1 MHKSTV
7 ATTAK
12 PQHAQKQLNMDST
25 SSFSAPNQS
34 KHTLQKTRMFS
45 IKDVHAIFFNPKTVF
60 WTNVG
65 KILFYFIF

>member
-1 MHKSTV
+1 MHLFVYSASKMHKSTV

-34 KHTLQKTRMFS
+34 KHKLQKT
-45 IKDVHAIFFNPKTVF
+45 AI
-60 WTNVG
+60 
-65 KILFYFIF
+65 